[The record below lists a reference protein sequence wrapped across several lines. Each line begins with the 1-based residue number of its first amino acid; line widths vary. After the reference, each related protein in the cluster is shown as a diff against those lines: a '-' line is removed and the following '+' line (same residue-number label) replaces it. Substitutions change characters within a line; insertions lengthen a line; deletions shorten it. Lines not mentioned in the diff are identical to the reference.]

1 LILVTQNASVNTL
14 ETAAP
19 RARAIAPS
27 TIVKLRSAGSKAEA
41 AVVTVVA
48 DPFGLTLKPAR

>member
-1 LILVTQNASVNTL
+1 MTQNASVNTL

-27 TIVKLRSAGSKAEA
+27 TMVKLRSAGSKAEA

-48 DPFGLTLKPAR
+48 AALGLTLKPAR

>member
-1 LILVTQNASVNTL
+1 MTQNASVSTL

-27 TIVKLRSAGSKAEA
+27 TMVKLRSAGSKAEA

-48 DPFGLTLKPAR
+48 AALGLTLKPAR